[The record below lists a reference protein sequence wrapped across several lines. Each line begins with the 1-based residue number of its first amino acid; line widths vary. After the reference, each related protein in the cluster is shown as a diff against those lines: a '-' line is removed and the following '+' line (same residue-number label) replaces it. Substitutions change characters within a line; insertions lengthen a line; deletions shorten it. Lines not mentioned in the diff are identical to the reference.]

1 MYIVRS
7 VEMRVY
13 KNKDA
18 LLRALERKQDIVKR
32 LHEDSVRKFIN
43 LGWGYANRGY
53 SRALK
58 SNDYVLDKHRKDLE
72 ELEHQL
78 TSFNSLKEI

>member
-1 MYIVRS
+1 
-7 VEMRVY
+7 MRVY
-13 KNKDA
+13 KNKDS
-18 LLRALERKQDIVKR
+18 LLRALARKQEIVKR
-32 LHEDSVRKFIN
+32 LHEDSVRKFSN

-58 SNDYVLDKHRKDLE
+58 SNDYVLDKHRKDFE

-78 TSFNSLKEI
+78 VSFNILKDGSNGYI

>member
-7 VEMRVY
+7 VEMRFY

-18 LLRALERKQDIVKR
+18 LLRVLERKQDIIEI
-32 LHEDSVRKFIN
+32 LHVDSVTKFKN
-43 LGWGYANRGY
+43 LGWGYGNRGY
-53 SRALK
+53 SRNLK
-58 SNDYVLDKHRKDLE
+58 CNDSILDKHRKDLE